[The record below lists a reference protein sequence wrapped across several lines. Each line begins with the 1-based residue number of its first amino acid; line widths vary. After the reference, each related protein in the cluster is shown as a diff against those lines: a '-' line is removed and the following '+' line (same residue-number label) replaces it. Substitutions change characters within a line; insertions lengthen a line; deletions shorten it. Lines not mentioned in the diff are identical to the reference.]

1 MRPAVSHWI
10 KNTRLVPGF
19 TLGLAALL
27 LLPAPVVGAQDACY
41 SRLSTELVSL
51 NLRDANVQT
60 TLRLLAQ
67 HYRVN
72 MVVTDEV
79 AGAVTLDFYR
89 VPVRDV
95 FQTIIESANLQC
107 IEQGVAL
114 RVSTAERIQREEA
127 ARALASVAGKVREA
141 ELKTKEADSRV
152 KIREAEAKD
161 REAELI
167 KERGPVKEEMIK
179 LQYADAVAAA
189 TTIRSILGLQAG
201 GGATGPQVLPPQFQP
216 APPINISDRP
226 PGAPGLAPPTFESP
240 LPAGPSGRDVLAYG
254 LAVEAFKPTNS
265 VFIRYF
271 ENDLERL
278 KKLIKEKIDI
288 PLPQIH
294 IAAQMVIA
302 SQSSLDQLGIAWGGA
317 LIRQPVAGRDPAL
330 LGSGFAPGIVTGT
343 GTPVSGTYTQN
354 PGFTGSS
361 FLPIAPGT
369 GLPVGGN
376 IVNLPTAGLP
386 TSGAAPALN
395 ALFGIVARDYNLN
408 LALQALEAKGKAK
421 SIAEPK
427 IVTVENTTALIQRG
441 FEVPFTTGT
450 AALGTQQVQ
459 FKEALLMLQVT
470 PNVIKEDNETK
481 IRMKVVMNHDEP
493 DFTTTRL
500 IGGNP
505 PIFKRKAETQVVV
518 REGERL
524 VIGGVLS
531 DNLNRTVRQVPL
543 LGNIP
548 ILGWLF
554 RSREIS
560 TDTQDLIVIIT
571 PSVLGLTPPVDKR

>member
-1 MRPAVSHWI
+1 MGA
-10 KNTRLVPGF
+10 L
-19 TLGLAALL
+19 LLL
-27 LLPAPVVGAQDACY
+27 LLPAPAVVAQDACY
-41 SRLSTELVSL
+41 GRLPSELVSL

-67 HYRVN
+67 HYRIN

-79 AGAVTLDFYR
+79 SGSVTLDFFR

-95 FQTIIESANLQC
+95 FQAIIESANLQC
-107 IEQGVAL
+107 VEQGVAL

-127 ARALASVAGKVREA
+127 ARAGASVAGKVREA
-141 ELKTKEADSRV
+141 ELKVREADARV
-152 KIREAEAKD
+152 KIRDAEAKD

-179 LQYADAVAAA
+179 LQYADAEQAAI
-189 TTIRSILGLQAG
+189 TIRAILGLVSVS
-201 GGATGPQVLPPQFQP
+201 GPGQQYLPPQYQP
-216 APPINISDRP
+216 APPVNIPDRSA
-226 PGAPGLAPPTFESP
+226 GAPPPAPATVTVAEPG
-240 LPAGPSGRDVLAYG
+240 PAGRDALAFG
-254 LAVEAFKPTNS
+254 LAVQAHKPTNS
-265 VFIRYF
+265 IFIRYF

-294 IAAQMVIA
+294 IAAQMVITT
-302 SQSSLDQLGIAWGGA
+302 QNSLLQLGIQWGGA

-330 LGSGFAPGIVTGT
+330 IGT
-343 GTPVSGTYTQN
+343 GFGSAVSSGAGTGVVGTYTQN
-354 PGFTGSS
+354 PNFTGSGL
-361 FLPIAPGT
+361 LPISPAS

-376 IVNLPTAGLP
+376 IVNLPTSTLP
-386 TSGAAPALN
+386 TLASPALN

-421 SIAEPK
+421 VLAEPK
-427 IVTVENTTALIQRG
+427 IVTVENTAALIQRG
-441 FEVPFTTGT
+441 FEVPYSTGS

-459 FKEALLMLQVT
+459 FKEALLSLQVT
-470 PNVIKEDNETK
+470 PNVIREDSETK
-481 IRMKVVMNHDEP
+481 IRMKVLVNNDEP
-493 DFTTTRL
+493 DFAATLPGTS
-500 IGGNP
+500 NP
-505 PIFKRKAETQVVV
+505 PLFRRKADTQVVV

-524 VIGGVLS
+524 VIGGVLT
-531 DNLNRTVRQVPL
+531 DNNTRTIRQVPL

-548 ILGWLF
+548 LLGWLF
-554 RSREIS
+554 KAREIN

-571 PSVLGLTPPVDKR
+571 PSVLDSKAPVGR

>member
-1 MRPAVSHWI
+1 VRLAVSHWI
-10 KNTRLVPGF
+10 KNTRLVPGL
-19 TLGLAALL
+19 TLGLAALV
-27 LLPAPVVGAQDACY
+27 LLPAPVVVAQDACY
-41 SRLSTELVSL
+41 GRLSTELVSL

-127 ARALASVAGKVREA
+127 ARAIASVAGKVREA
-141 ELKTKEADSRV
+141 ELKTREADSRV

-179 LQYADAVAAA
+179 LQYADAEAAA
-189 TTIRSILGLQAG
+189 TTIRAILGLRGAAG
-201 GGATGPQVLPPQFQP
+201 PGQQILPSQYQP
-216 APPINISDRP
+216 APPINIPDRSA
-226 PGAPGLAPPTFESP
+226 GAPPAAPQAVPVAEP
-240 LPAGPSGRDVLAYG
+240 GPAGRDVLAYG
-254 LAVEAFKPTNS
+254 LAVEAHKPTNS

-288 PLPQIH
+288 PLPQVH
-294 IAAQMVIA
+294 IAAQMVIM
-302 SQSSLDQLGIAWGGA
+302 SQNSLEQIGIQWGGA

-330 LGSGFAPGIVTGT
+330 LGSGFGSGIDATGT
-343 GTPVSGTYTQN
+343 GTPVSGTFTQN
-354 PGFTGSS
+354 PGFKGST
-361 FLPIAPGT
+361 FLPIDPKT
-369 GLPVGGN
+369 GLPVGGSL
-376 IVNLPTAGLP
+376 VNLPTASLA
-386 TSGAAPALN
+386 TAGAIPAFN

-408 LALQALEAKGKAK
+408 LAITALENQGKAK
-421 SIAEPK
+421 TLAEPK
-427 IVTVENTTALIQRG
+427 VVTVENTTAVIQRG
-441 FEVPFTTGT
+441 FEVPFTTGVQ
-450 AALGTQQVQ
+450 ALGTQQVQ
-459 FKEALLMLQVT
+459 FKDALLKLEVT
-470 PNVIKEDNETK
+470 PNVIREDGETK
-481 IRMKVVMNHDEP
+481 VRMKVLVNNDAP
-493 DFTTTRL
+493 DFSKE
-500 IGGNP
+500 IAGNF

-524 VIGGVLS
+524 VIGGVLTD
-531 DNLNRTVRQVPL
+531 DNNRNVRQVPL
-543 LGNIP
+543 LGRIP

-554 RSREIS
+554 KAREIS

-571 PSVLGLTPPVDKR
+571 PTVLDSKAPVRR

>member
-1 MRPAVSHWI
+1 MGA
-10 KNTRLVPGF
+10 L
-19 TLGLAALL
+19 LLL
-27 LLPAPVVGAQDACY
+27 LLPAPAVVAQDACY
-41 SRLSTELVSL
+41 GRLPSELVSL

-67 HYRVN
+67 HYRIN

-79 AGAVTLDFYR
+79 SGSVTLDFFR

-95 FQTIIESANLQC
+95 FQAIIESANLQC
-107 IEQGVAL
+107 VEQGVAL

-127 ARALASVAGKVREA
+127 ARAGASVAGKVREA
-141 ELKTKEADSRV
+141 ELKVREADARV
-152 KIREAEAKD
+152 KIRDAEAKD

-179 LQYADAVAAA
+179 LQYADAEVAAA
-189 TTIRSILGLQAG
+189 TIRAILGLVGGTGAG
-201 GGATGPQVLPPQFQP
+201 RQYLPPQYQP
-216 APPINISDRP
+216 APPVNIPDRSA
-226 PGAPGLAPPTFESP
+226 GAPEPTPQTAQVAEP
-240 LPAGPSGRDVLAYG
+240 GPAGRDALAFG
-254 LAVEAFKPTNS
+254 LAVQAHKPTNS
-265 VFIRYF
+265 IFIRYF

-294 IAAQMVIA
+294 IAAQMVITT
-302 SQSSLDQLGIAWGGA
+302 QNSLLQLGIQWGGA

-330 LGSGFAPGIVTGT
+330 IGT
-343 GTPVSGTYTQN
+343 GFGSAVSSGAGTGVVGTYTQN
-354 PGFTGSS
+354 PNFTGSGL
-361 FLPIAPGT
+361 LPISPAS

-376 IVNLPTAGLP
+376 IVNLPTSTLP
-386 TSGAAPALN
+386 TLASPALN

-421 SIAEPK
+421 VLAEPK
-427 IVTVENTTALIQRG
+427 IVTVENTAALIQRG
-441 FEVPFTTGT
+441 FEVPYSTGS

-459 FKEALLMLQVT
+459 FKEALLSLQVT
-470 PNVIKEDNETK
+470 PNVIREDSETK
-481 IRMKVVMNHDEP
+481 IRMKVLVNNDEP
-493 DFTTTRL
+493 DFAATLPGTS
-500 IGGNP
+500 NP
-505 PIFKRKAETQVVV
+505 PLFRRKADTQVVV

-524 VIGGVLS
+524 VIGGVLT
-531 DNLNRTVRQVPL
+531 DNNTRTIRQVPL

-548 ILGWLF
+548 LLGWLF
-554 RSREIS
+554 KAREIN

-571 PSVLGLTPPVDKR
+571 PSVLDSKAPVGR

>member
-1 MRPAVSHWI
+1 MLHWM
-10 KNTRLVPGF
+10 KSTRLSLGF
-19 TLGLAALL
+19 TLALAALL
-27 LLPAPVVGAQDACY
+27 LLPPAAAVAQEVCY
-41 SRLSTELVSL
+41 SRLPVELVSL

-67 HYRVN
+67 HYRIN

-79 AGAVTLDFYR
+79 AGAVTLDFFR

-95 FQTIIESANLQC
+95 FQALIESANLQC

-114 RVSTAERIQREEA
+114 RVSTADRIQREER
-127 ARALASVAGKVREA
+127 ARAEASVAVKVREA
-141 ELKTKEADSRV
+141 DLRAREADSRV
-152 KIREAEAKD
+152 RLRDAEAKD

-167 KERGPVKEEMIK
+167 KERGPVKEEMIR
-179 LQYADAVAAA
+179 LQYADAEAAAA
-189 TTIRSILGLQAG
+189 TIRAILGLRPGAG
-201 GGATGPQVLPPQFQP
+201 APSALILPPQYQP
-216 APPINISDRP
+216 APPLNIPDRP
-226 PGAPGLAPPTFESP
+226 GTGTPEPVAPPP
-240 LPAGPSGRDVLAYG
+240 GPAPGRDVLAFG

-294 IAAQMVIA
+294 IAAQLVVTT
-302 SQSSLDQLGIAWGGA
+302 QNSLEQLGIQWGGA

-330 LGSGFAPGIVTGT
+330 LLQGFGPSTNISTSILATGVR
-343 GTPVSGTYTQN
+343 GVFSQN
-354 PGFTGSS
+354 PNFTGSGL
-361 FLPIAPGT
+361 LPIDPGT
-369 GLPVGGN
+369 GLPTLGN
-376 IVNLPTAGLP
+376 IVNLPTASLP
-386 TSGAAPALN
+386 TSAPQALN
-395 ALFGIVARDYNLN
+395 AMFGIVGRDYDLT
-408 LALQALEAKGKAK
+408 LAIQALEAKGKAK
-421 SIAEPK
+421 TLLEPK
-427 IVTVENTTALIQRG
+427 IVTVENATAFIQRG
-441 FEVPFTTGT
+441 FEVPFLSGSAST
-450 AALGTQQVQ
+450 GTQQVQ
-459 FKEALLMLQVT
+459 FKEALLQLFVT

-481 IRMKVVMNHDEP
+481 IRMKVTINNDEP
-493 DFTTTRL
+493 DFSPARSV
-500 IGGNP
+500 GGNP

-518 REGERL
+518 REGQRL

-531 DNLNRTVRQVPL
+531 DTLSRTVRQVPL

-554 RSREIS
+554 KGREIS

>member
-1 MRPAVSHWI
+1 VSHWL

-19 TLGLAALL
+19 TLGLAALV
-27 LLPAPVVGAQDACY
+27 LLPAPAVVAQDACY

-114 RVSTAERIQREEA
+114 RVSTAERLQREEA
-127 ARALASVAGKVREA
+127 ARAIASVAGKVREA

-179 LQYADAVAAA
+179 LQYADAEAAA
-189 TTIRSILGLQAG
+189 TTIRAILGLRSAA
-201 GGATGPQVLPPQFQP
+201 GATGPQILPPQFQP
-216 APPINISDRP
+216 APPINIADRP
-226 PGAPGLAPPTFESP
+226 PGAPALAPPTFESP
-240 LPAGPSGRDVLAYG
+240 GPAPSGRDVVAYG
-254 LAVEAFKPTNS
+254 LAIEAFKPTNS

-302 SQSSLDQLGIAWGGA
+302 SQSALDQLGIAWGGA

-330 LGSGFAPGIVTGT
+330 LGHGFGSGIATGG
-343 GTPVSGTYTQN
+343 GTPVTGTYTQN

-361 FLPIAPGT
+361 FLPIAPTT

-376 IVNLPTAGLP
+376 LVNLPTAGLP
-386 TSGAAPALN
+386 TAAPAALN

-408 LALQALEAKGKAK
+408 LAIQALEAKGKAK

-459 FKEALLMLQVT
+459 FKEALLKLEVT

-481 IRMKVVMNHDEP
+481 VRMRVTINHDEP
-493 DFTTTRL
+493 DFTRA
-500 IGGNP
+500 IAGNP

-531 DNLNRTVRQVPL
+531 DNVNRTVRQVPL

-548 ILGWLF
+548 LLGWLF
-554 RSREIS
+554 KSREIS

-571 PSVLGLTPPVDKR
+571 PTVLGLTPPVDKR

>member
-1 MRPAVSHWI
+1 MRLAVSHWI
-10 KNTRLVPGF
+10 KNTRLVPGL
-19 TLGLAALL
+19 TLGLAALV
-27 LLPAPVVGAQDACY
+27 LLPAPVVVAQDACY
-41 SRLSTELVSL
+41 GRLSTELVSL

-67 HYRVN
+67 HYRIN

-114 RVSTAERIQREEA
+114 RVSTAERIQREEG

-141 ELKTKEADSRV
+141 ELKTKEADARV
-152 KIREAEAKD
+152 KIREADAKD

-179 LQYADAVAAA
+179 LQYADAELAA
-189 TTIRSILGLQAG
+189 TTIRAILGLRSAAG
-201 GGATGPQVLPPQFQP
+201 PGQQVLPSQYQP
-216 APPINISDRP
+216 APPINILERL
-226 PGAPGLAPPTFESP
+226 PGAPPAAPQAVPVAES
-240 LPAGPSGRDVLAYG
+240 GPSARDVLAYG
-254 LAVEAFKPTNS
+254 LAIEAFKPTNS

-302 SQSSLDQLGIAWGGA
+302 SQNALDQLGIAWGGA

-330 LGSGFAPGIVTGT
+330 LGSGFSPLTGAGIGV
-343 GTPVSGTYTQN
+343 VGTYTQN
-354 PGFTGSS
+354 PNFSGSS
-361 FLPIAPGT
+361 FLPISPST
-369 GLPVGGN
+369 GRPVGGN
-376 IVNLPTAGLP
+376 LVNLPTANLP
-386 TSGAAPALN
+386 TSAPAALN

-408 LALQALEAKGKAK
+408 LAIQALEAKGKAK

-441 FEVPFTTGT
+441 FEVPFTTGV
-450 AALGTQQVQ
+450 ADLGTQQVQ
-459 FKEALLMLQVT
+459 FKDALLMLQVT

-481 IRMKVVMNHDEP
+481 VRMRVTINHDEP
-493 DFTTTRL
+493 DFTKA

-531 DNLNRTVRQVPL
+531 DNVNRTVRQVPL

-554 RSREIS
+554 KSREIS

-571 PSVLGLTPPVDKR
+571 PTVLGLTPPVDKR

>member
-1 MRPAVSHWI
+1 M
-10 KNTRLVPGF
+10 KNNRLARGF
-19 TLGLAALL
+19 ALGLAALL
-27 LLPAPVVGAQDACY
+27 LLPAPAAVAQDACY
-41 SRLSTELVSL
+41 SRLPTELVSL

-79 AGAVTLDFYR
+79 SGAVTLDFVR

-114 RVSTAERIQREEA
+114 RVSTAERIRREEDT
-127 ARALASVAGKVREA
+127 RATASVAGKVREA
-141 ELKTKEADSRV
+141 ELKSKEADARV

-179 LQYADAVAAA
+179 LQYADAEQAAL
-189 TTIRSILGLQAG
+189 TIRAILGLRTGAG
-201 GGATGPQVLPPQFQP
+201 PTQQYLPAQYQP
-216 APPINISDRP
+216 APPINIPERSA
-226 PGAPGLAPPTFESP
+226 GAPPLEPQTFTAPTPVPGSQALAF
-240 LPAGPSGRDVLAYG
+240 G
-254 LAVEAFKPTNS
+254 LAVEAHKPTNS

-278 KKLIKEKIDI
+278 KTLIKEKIDI

-294 IAAQMVIA
+294 IAAQMVITTK
-302 SQSSLDQLGIAWGGA
+302 SSLEQLGIQWGGA
-317 LIRQPVAGRDPAL
+317 IIRQPIAGQDPAL
-330 LGSGFAPGIVTGT
+330 VGQGFGASGIGSGSGT
-343 GTPVSGTYTQN
+343 GVQGTFSGNPNFTGASLLPVSPTTA
-354 PGFTGSS
+354 
-361 FLPIAPGT
+361 LPI
-369 GLPVGGN
+369 GGN

-386 TSGAAPALN
+386 TSTPAALN

-408 LALQALEAKGKAK
+408 LAIQALETQGKAK
-421 SIAEPK
+421 TLAEPK
-427 IVTVENTTALIQRG
+427 VVTVENTTALIQRG
-441 FEVPFTTGT
+441 FEVPYTTGT

-459 FKEALLMLQVT
+459 FKEALLKLEVT
-470 PNVIKEDNETK
+470 PNVIRQDDETK
-481 IRMKVVMNHDEP
+481 IRMKVTMNNDDP
-493 DFTTTRL
+493 DFTRS
-500 IGGNP
+500 ISGNP

-524 VIGGVLS
+524 VIGGVLTDS
-531 DNLNRTVRQVPL
+531 FTRTVRQVPL
-543 LGNIP
+543 LANIP
-548 ILGWLF
+548 LLGWLF
-554 RSREIS
+554 KSREIS

-571 PSVLGLTPPVDKR
+571 PSVLDAKAPIRR

>member
-1 MRPAVSHWI
+1 M
-10 KNTRLVPGF
+10 G
-19 TLGLAALL
+19 ALL
-27 LLPAPVVGAQDACY
+27 LLLLPSPAVVAQDACY
-41 SRLSTELVSL
+41 GRLPSELVSL

-67 HYRVN
+67 HYRIN

-79 AGAVTLDFYR
+79 SGSVTLDFFR

-95 FQTIIESANLQC
+95 FQAIIESANLQC
-107 IEQGVAL
+107 VEQGVAL

-127 ARALASVAGKVREA
+127 ARAGASVAGKVREA
-141 ELKTKEADSRV
+141 ELKVREADARV

-161 REAELI
+161 REAELV

-179 LQYADAVAAA
+179 LQYADAELAAA
-189 TTIRSILGLQAG
+189 TIRAILGLRST
-201 GGATGPQVLPPQFQP
+201 GGAGQQFLPPQYQP
-216 APPINISDRP
+216 APPVNIPDRSA
-226 PGAPGLAPPTFESP
+226 GAPPPAPATVTVAEPG
-240 LPAGPSGRDVLAYG
+240 PAGRDVLAFG
-254 LAVEAFKPTNS
+254 LAVEAHKPTNS

-294 IAAQMVIA
+294 IAAQMVIT
-302 SQSSLDQLGIAWGGA
+302 SQNSLLQLGIQWGGA

-330 LGSGFAPGIVTGT
+330 IGT
-343 GTPVSGTYTQN
+343 GFGSAVSSGAGTGVVGTYTQN
-354 PGFTGSS
+354 PNFTGSGL
-361 FLPIAPGT
+361 LPISPAS

-376 IVNLPTAGLP
+376 IVNLPTSTLP
-386 TSGAAPALN
+386 TLASPALN

-421 SIAEPK
+421 ILAEPK
-427 IVTVENTTALIQRG
+427 IVTVENTAALIQRG
-441 FEVPFTTGT
+441 FEVPYSTGS

-459 FKEALLMLQVT
+459 FKEALLSLQVT
-470 PNVIKEDNETK
+470 PNVIREDSETK
-481 IRMKVVMNHDEP
+481 IRMKVLVNNDEP
-493 DFTTTRL
+493 DFAATLPGTS
-500 IGGNP
+500 NP
-505 PIFKRKAETQVVV
+505 PLFRRKADTQVVV

-524 VIGGVLS
+524 VIGGVLT
-531 DNLNRTVRQVPL
+531 DNNTRTIRQVPL

-548 ILGWLF
+548 LLGWLF
-554 RSREIS
+554 KAREIN

-571 PSVLGLTPPVDKR
+571 PSVLDSKAPVGR

>member
-1 MRPAVSHWI
+1 MGA
-10 KNTRLVPGF
+10 L
-19 TLGLAALL
+19 LLL
-27 LLPAPVVGAQDACY
+27 LLPAPAVVAQDACY
-41 SRLSTELVSL
+41 GRLPSELVSL

-67 HYRVN
+67 HYRIN

-79 AGAVTLDFYR
+79 SGSVTLDFFR

-95 FQTIIESANLQC
+95 FQAIIESANLQC
-107 IEQGVAL
+107 VEQGVAL

-127 ARALASVAGKVREA
+127 ARAGASVAGKVREA
-141 ELKTKEADSRV
+141 ELKVREADARV

-161 REAELI
+161 REAELV

-179 LQYADAVAAA
+179 LQYADAELAAA
-189 TTIRSILGLQAG
+189 TIRAILGLRSTG
-201 GGATGPQVLPPQFQP
+201 GVGQQYLPPQYQP
-216 APPINISDRP
+216 APPVNIPDRSA
-226 PGAPGLAPPTFESP
+226 GAPAPA
-240 LPAGPSGRDVLAYG
+240 PATVAAAEPGPSGRDVLAFG
-254 LAVEAFKPTNS
+254 LAVEAHKPTNS

-294 IAAQMVIA
+294 IAAQMVITT
-302 SQSSLDQLGIAWGGA
+302 QNSLLQLGIQWGGA

-330 LGSGFAPGIVTGT
+330 IGT
-343 GTPVSGTYTQN
+343 GFGSAVSSGLGTGVQGTYTQN
-354 PGFTGSS
+354 PNFTGSGL
-361 FLPIAPGT
+361 LPVSPSS

-376 IVNLPTAGLP
+376 IVNLPTSTLP
-386 TSGAAPALN
+386 TLASPALN

-421 SIAEPK
+421 ILAEPK
-427 IVTVENTTALIQRG
+427 IVTVENTAALIQRG
-441 FEVPFTTGT
+441 FEVPYSTGS

-459 FKEALLMLQVT
+459 FKEALLSLQVT
-470 PNVIKEDNETK
+470 PNVIREDSETK
-481 IRMKVVMNHDEP
+481 IRMKVLVNNDEP
-493 DFTTTRL
+493 DFAATLPGTS
-500 IGGNP
+500 NP
-505 PIFKRKAETQVVV
+505 PLFRRKADTQVVV

-524 VIGGVLS
+524 VIGGVLT
-531 DNLNRTVRQVPL
+531 DNNTRTIRQVPL

-548 ILGWLF
+548 LLGWLF
-554 RSREIS
+554 KAREIN

-571 PSVLGLTPPVDKR
+571 PSVLDSKAPVGR

>member
-1 MRPAVSHWI
+1 MSHWI
-10 KNTRLVPGF
+10 KNTHLFSGL

-27 LLPAPVVGAQDACY
+27 LLPAPAVVAQDACY

-79 AGAVTLDFYR
+79 AGSVTLDFYR

-114 RVSTAERIQREEA
+114 RVSTSERIQKEEG

-141 ELKTKEADSRV
+141 ELKTKEADARV

-179 LQYADAVAAA
+179 LQYADAEVAA
-189 TTIRSILGLQAG
+189 TTIRSILGLRPGAG
-201 GGATGPQVLPPQFQP
+201 AAGPQVLPSQYQP
-216 APPINISDRP
+216 APPINIPERL
-226 PGAPGLAPPTFESP
+226 PGAPPAAPQTVPVAESG
-240 LPAGPSGRDVLAYG
+240 PAARDVLAYG
-254 LAVEAFKPTNS
+254 LAIEAYKPTNS

-271 ENDLERL
+271 EKDLERL

-302 SQSSLDQLGIAWGGA
+302 GQESLNQLGIAWGGA
-317 LIRQPVAGRDPAL
+317 LIRQPVAGQDPAL
-330 LGSGFAPGIVTGT
+330 LGSGFPKLAG
-343 GTPVSGTYTQN
+343 GTPVKGTFTEN
-354 PGFTGSS
+354 PGFTGST
-361 FLPIAPGT
+361 FLPISPTT
-369 GLPVGGN
+369 GLPLGGN
-376 IVNLPTAGLP
+376 LVNLPTASLP
-386 TSGAAPALN
+386 TGAAVPALN
-395 ALFGIVARDYNLN
+395 ALFGIVAKDYNFN
-408 LALQALEAKGKAK
+408 LALQALEVKGKAK

-427 IVTVENTTALIQRG
+427 IVTTENTTALIQRG
-441 FEVPFTTGT
+441 FEVPYTTGV
-450 AALGTQQVQ
+450 AELGTQQVQ
-459 FKEALLMLQVT
+459 FKDALLMLQVT

-481 IRMKVVMNHDEP
+481 IRMKVTINHDEP
-493 DFTTTRL
+493 DFSLARSV
-500 IGGNP
+500 GGNP
-505 PIFKRKAETQVVV
+505 SLFKRKVDTQVVV

-531 DNLNRTVRQVPL
+531 DNVNRTVRQVPL

-554 RSREIS
+554 KARETS
-560 TDTQDLIVIIT
+560 NATDDLIVIIT
-571 PSVLGLTPPVDKR
+571 PTVLGLTPPVDKR

>member
-1 MRPAVSHWI
+1 VSHWI

-27 LLPAPVVGAQDACY
+27 LLPAPVVVAQDACY

-141 ELKTKEADSRV
+141 ELKTKEADARV

-167 KERGPVKEEMIK
+167 KERGPVKEEMIR
-179 LQYADAVAAA
+179 LQYADAEAAA
-189 TTIRSILGLQAG
+189 TTIRAILGLRAG
-201 GGATGPQVLPPQFQP
+201 AGATGPQILPPQFQP
-216 APPINISDRP
+216 APPVSITDRP
-226 PGAPGLAPPTFESP
+226 PGAPGLAPPTFEGP
-240 LPAGPSGRDVLAYG
+240 GPAAGRDVVAFG

-265 VFIRYF
+265 IFIRYF

-278 KKLIKEKIDI
+278 KKLIREKIDI

-330 LGSGFAPGIVTGT
+330 LGTGFAPGIATGGGT
-343 GTPVSGTYTQN
+343 GVVGTYTQN
-354 PGFTGSS
+354 PNFTGST

-376 IVNLPTAGLP
+376 IVNLPTTGLP

-427 IVTVENTTALIQRG
+427 IVTVENATAIIQRG
-441 FEVPFTTGT
+441 FEVPFTSGT

-459 FKEALLMLQVT
+459 FKEALLKLEVT

-481 IRMKVVMNHDEP
+481 IRMKVTINNDEP

-543 LGNIP
+543 LGSIP

-554 RSREIS
+554 KSREIS

-571 PSVLGLTPPVDKR
+571 PSVLGLTSPVDKR